1 MLSFGQVDSRRQTV
15 ANLLVR
21 NVEAEVVDALK
32 ARSGKRGVSAE
43 EEHREIL
50 RTALLKPRK
59 KDFAEVLLTI
69 PSVGDDRDFLRVQD
83 HDQKHV
89 FD

>member
-1 MLSFGQVDSRRQTV
+1 M

-43 EEHREIL
+43 AEHRQIL
-50 RTALLKPRK
+50 RAALLKPRK
-59 KDFAEVLLTI
+59 KSFSEVLLEI
-69 PSVGDDRDFLRVQD
+69 PNVGDDRDFLRGQD
-83 HDQKHV
+83 RDPENV